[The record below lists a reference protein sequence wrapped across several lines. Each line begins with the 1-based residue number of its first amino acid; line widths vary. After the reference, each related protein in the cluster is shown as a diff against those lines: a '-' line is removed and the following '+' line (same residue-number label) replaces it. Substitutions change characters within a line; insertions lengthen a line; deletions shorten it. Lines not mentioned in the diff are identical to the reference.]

1 MNFRASLMLLFI
13 TVTTGF
19 CIDLTDSTVNFDSFM
34 RTRGDL
40 SGEVVVFYWTG
51 SIYSFVPG
59 QRSSYLFEAD
69 GYNISRLQEQE
80 NGQMLLSRE
89 VFVYRDPETGEILDE
104 WLNPFTG
111 DTVMVVPVW
120 NDPVNSFMP
129 RSDGDWQFEMPYTL
143 LADGRVSWNLDIL
156 LAYPSPLPADSFP
169 EFSAS
174 NLYQGA
180 ELFHFFVSM
189 EDLENESLT
198 SVPTQ
203 ISWTRF
209 GQWLPWMRMGDR
221 PGYLIYHCA
230 GYKLPGGFDSLPDDL
245 KQLVLET
252 NPEFADAP
260 SERETPNETSWT
272 YFRHLLDSGE
282 MQ

>member
-69 GYNISRLQEQE
+69 GYSISRLQEQE

-260 SERETPNETSWT
+260 SEWESPNETSWT